1 MKMGKAKRY
10 DAFDG
15 APFSEKDSQETVK
28 HMDLT
33 NPQFGLKLSD
43 SVVSIEIAPFNNLQF
58 RLQNR
63 QHICFEGNLIMLCK
77 ASCLVPYN

>member
-1 MKMGKAKRY
+1 MKMGKVKRY

-33 NPQFGLKLSD
+33 NPHFWAK
-43 SVVSIEIAPFNNLQF
+43 II
-58 RLQNR
+58 
-63 QHICFEGNLIMLCK
+63 
-77 ASCLVPYN
+77 